1 MVQVQVVLV
10 QLNVLPEHIVQQD
23 QCHVVIVKLDIIVEL
38 EHQVVRHVEL
48 ENGAMQEVEGV
59 VI

>member
-38 EHQVVRHVEL
+38 EHQVVRYVEL
-48 ENGAMQEVEGV
+48 ENGAMQGQAHV